1 MSSFG
6 GIMKK
11 LLPYLMIAFGASL
24 WGLIAVFVR
33 ELKAA
38 GLTEMEIVTVRVTF
52 ASIILIVIGGVA
64 YRKELKIQLNKLPL
78 FIGTGIFSIVFFNY
92 CYFSTINQMD
102 VSIAVILLYTSP
114 AFVTILSFLFL
125 KEPLHR
131 KKIGAVIGTIIGC
144 ILIAGISSEQTSTI
158 TLAGVLTGLG
168 SGLGYALYTIFGK
181 FALAH
186 YKPFTVTLYT
196 FIVATVFLLPFSGI
210 WGKLDILF
218 SSRVL
223 LISIGLGLVPT
234 VLAYFV
240 YTWGLGRTESS
251 KAAIIATVEPV
262 VATILGILVY
272 QEKIGGIQFVG
283 ALLIFLSVII
293 VNLPEK
299 RKGELSINEKNTG
312 SSV

>member
-1 MSSFG
+1 MR
-6 GIMKK
+6 K

-52 ASIILIVIGGVA
+52 ASICLILIGLVA
-64 YRKELKIQLNKLPL
+64 YRNQLQIHLKRLPL

-102 VSIAVILLYTSP
+102 VSMAVILLYTSP

-131 KKIGAVIGTIIGC
+131 KKIGAVIGTIVGC
-144 ILIAGISSEQTSTI
+144 FLIAGISSEQTSTI
-158 TLAGVLTGLG
+158 TFIGVLTGLG

-186 YKPFTVTLYT
+186 YQPFTVTLYT
-196 FIVATVFLLPFSGI
+196 FVVATAALLPFSGI

-218 SSRVL
+218 SSRIL
-223 LISIGLGLVPT
+223 LISIGLGLIPT

-240 YTWGLGRTESS
+240 YTWGLGRTEGS

-262 VATILGILVY
+262 VATILGIVVY
-272 QEKIGGIQFVG
+272 GEKMGGIQFIG
-283 ALLIFLSVII
+283 AMLILLSVIV
-293 VNLPEK
+293 VNLPGRREK
-299 RKGELSINEKNTG
+299 WGNKVNKEEKSTG
-312 SSV
+312 SLG